1 MGRSVDAGGPLWV
14 GAPDDDG
21 EGSRSTLVSRRSTSS
36 ERSVVLA
43 VTTGER
49 DDDDGSRYAT
59 SDPMR
64 LLCLLD
70 TGECTPA
77 EEAANEFLA
86 EHSWFEE
93 GFEKHMDHLRQ
104 RAWRAVA
111 QRDRELPLVVRLR
124 RPRPAT

>member
-21 EGSRSTLVSRRSTSS
+21 EGVSVDARFETLDVER
-36 ERSVVLA
+36 RSVVLA